1 MDFARRGVAFE
12 HASDVE
18 HFAEGVAKA
27 LAA

>member
-1 MDFARRGVAFE
+1 MDFARNGIAFE

-18 HFAEGVAKA
+18 HFVEGVATA